1 MATERVEVG
10 RREFHPSLSARF
22 PHGNCEGR
30 KVGMKI
36 VIKAASAKM
45 GGAATYITTLLRSL
59 PAPESGYEFDVFLP
73 PETADKLEGLPPNI
87 RLLVTSVGHAAAWKR
102 FWWEQVTLR
111 RWVKKRKADML
122 FATGNFQECSIARCR
137 KLLLVTN
144 TLYFSR
150 IYRDKLMARH
160 SWRFR
165 VLFELRRWLICR
177 SVRQAD
183 WVMTPTHT
191 MLDELP
197 GTSSASRSTRP
208 SLTITASTLQNHGRA
223 RVPLQAE
230 NGRGKAGNSFKLLY
244 ISLYGEHKNLS
255 TLLKA
260 IPLLNQEGGRKFL
273 LQTTVDPTCEGSTR
287 TVTYQE
293 DRALAQEPSVSAR
306 VRFVGAL
313 PREQTERLYL
323 NSDIF
328 VFPSLTESF
337 GFPMAEAM
345 SHGLPIVAS
354 DTPVNREM
362 CGEAAVYFSP
372 PKPGGSGSAGSP
384 RGDRSRRSAQ
394 RLRM

>member
-1 MATERVEVG
+1 
-10 RREFHPSLSARF
+10 
-22 PHGNCEGR
+22 
-30 KVGMKI
+30 MKI

-59 PAPESGYEFDVFLP
+59 PPPESGYEFDVFLP
-73 PETADKLEGLPPNI
+73 PETADKLEGLSANV
-87 RLLVTSVGHAAAWKR
+87 RLIVTSVGHAAVWKR

-111 RWVKKRKADML
+111 LWLKKRKADVL
-122 FATGNFQECSIARCR
+122 FATGNFGMFHCPVRQ
-137 KLLLVTN
+137 LLLVTN
-144 TLYFSR
+144 TLYFSK
-150 IYRDKLMARH
+150 IYRDKFMARH

-165 VLFELRRWLICR
+165 VPFELRRWLICE

-191 MLDELP
+191 MLDELRNFVDVP
-197 GTSSASRSTRP
+197 QHQALVNHYGVDAPEPQSRNPPLRVEKGRRNAGTSY
-208 SLTITASTLQNHGRA
+208 N
-223 RVPLQAE
+223 
-230 NGRGKAGNSFKLLY
+230 LLY
-244 ISLYGEHKNLS
+244 ISLYGEHKNLG

-260 IPLLNQEGGRKFL
+260 IPLLNQEGGRNFL
-273 LQTTVDPTCEGSTR
+273 LQTTVDPTCEGSTG
-287 TVTYQE
+287 TVTYRE

-372 PKPGGSGSAGSP
+372 LNPEDLA
-384 RGDRSRRSAQ
+384 RQVHRVAADQALYQ
-394 RLRM
+394 RLRTEGRRRAATMCRWEEHVGRVLEVTQTKH